1 MGRATRGKGTK
12 SIIRVADAREA
23 YGAKKIDYS
32 DLIEL
37 RRTCLPEATMNNRD
51 INQIPDGR
59 AELLCFLVAT
69 AAASYA
75 LTQEWRVDHVVANG
89 RAWLARHL
97 VSMDWLERV
106 EIGQLALKIAEREL
120 LTAGIAVRL
129 SSVQA
134 LFTDEMGLNYSSTM
148 IQRML
153 NLCRERAESL

>member
-1 MGRATRGKGTK
+1 
-12 SIIRVADAREA
+12 
-23 YGAKKIDYS
+23 
-32 DLIEL
+32 
-37 RRTCLPEATMNNRD
+37 MNNRD

-59 AELLCFLVAT
+59 ADLLCFLVAT

-153 NLCRERAESL
+153 NLCREHAESL

>member
-1 MGRATRGKGTK
+1 MH
-12 SIIRVADAREA
+12 ARRTA
-23 YGAKKIDYS
+23 LKKWS
-32 DLIEL
+32 TLIEL

-51 INQIPDGR
+51 INLIPDGR
-59 AELLCFLVAT
+59 ADLLCFLVAT

-75 LTQEWRVDHVVANG
+75 LTQEWRVDHVVANC

-106 EIGQLALKIAEREL
+106 EIGQLALTIAEREL